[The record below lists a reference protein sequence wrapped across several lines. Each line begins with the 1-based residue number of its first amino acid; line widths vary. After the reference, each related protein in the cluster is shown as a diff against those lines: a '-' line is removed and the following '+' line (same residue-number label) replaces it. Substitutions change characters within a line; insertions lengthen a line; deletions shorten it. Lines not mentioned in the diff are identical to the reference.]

1 MEAEGKK
8 GEKRAGPSGPAV
20 ATCSKGCFARGRA
33 DGAEGWKA
41 RYFVARPALGRLAS
55 FLDRPPAV
63 SASSKALS
71 RSKGAYPARLD
82 GIRMSKNEKEPEGV
96 HTKAQRGVGCRGSE
110 GKVGSEL
117 IQVNPG

>member
-41 RYFVARPALGRLAS
+41 RYFVARPALGRLAP
-55 FLDRPPAV
+55 FPDRPPAV
-63 SASSKALS
+63 SASS
-71 RSKGAYPARLD
+71 RSKGA
-82 GIRMSKNEKEPEGV
+82 
-96 HTKAQRGVGCRGSE
+96 
-110 GKVGSEL
+110 
-117 IQVNPG
+117 